1 MRRHY
6 KLGTFNVKNLASP
19 GFVFYDRSYTP
30 RQYEKKVA
38 WTGNVIRLMD
48 ADLIGFQEVWSDQA
62 LHDAVE
68 AAELSARNAYTTIA
82 FGGEDEQGPRVAVAT
97 NLPVIEEARTIEDFP
112 RPVAFQEDDLTL
124 SMNRFRRSVLRI
136 VVELHERPVTVFVA
150 HLKSKRPKFSI
161 PDGATFA
168 LEEDLRTADLFLRT
182 VGSLRSLV
190 TRAAEAT
197 ALRALLIEETQDK
210 RHPIVLLGD
219 LNDGLHSVTTDMVT
233 GEVPFKNYAWL
244 RKPGTEERYSAD
256 ENWTIKRRLWD
267 VLLYSVEQLQ
277 SRRSLH
283 SPIHTHIYG
292 GRYESLDHILVSE
305 EFYDQNPNRIG
316 EVEYLHCFND
326 HLVDE
331 SIGGD
336 QIVEQAS
343 DHAPLVVT
351 IAVEGPD

>member
-19 GFVFYDRSYTP
+19 GFVFYDKFYTP
-30 RQYEKKVA
+30 RQYEKKVE
-38 WTGNVIRLMD
+38 WTGDIIRLMN

-62 LHDAVE
+62 LHE
-68 AAELSARNAYTTIA
+68 AIDEAKLSAKKAYTSVA
-82 FGGEDEQGPRVAVAT
+82 FGGENEEGPRVAVAT
-97 NLPVIEEARTIEDFP
+97 NLPVLEEAKTIKDFP
-112 RPVAFQEDDLTL
+112 RPVAFQEDDLML
-124 SMNRFRRSVLRI
+124 SMDRFRRPVLRI
-136 VVELHERPVTVFVA
+136 VVELHKRPVTVFVV
-150 HLKSKRPKFSI
+150 HLKSKRPNFSI

-168 LEEDLRTADLFLRT
+168 PEEDLRTADLFLRT

-210 RHPIVLLGD
+210 HQPTVLLGD

-244 RKPGTEERYSAD
+244 TKPGTDERYSAE
-256 ENWTIKRRLWD
+256 ENWAIKRRLWD
-267 VLLYSVEQLQ
+267 VLLYNTEQLQ

-283 SPIHTHIYG
+283 SPVYTHIYG
-292 GRYESLDHILVSE
+292 GRYESLDHILISE
-305 EFYDQNPNRIG
+305 EFYDQNPDRIG

-336 QIVEQAS
+336 RIIEQAS
-343 DHAPLVVT
+343 DHAPLVVS
-351 IAVEGPD
+351 IAVESPD